1 MSLSA
6 PDDDPP
12 IFFYT
17 TRTFDFGQ
25 QIRITQSA
33 DGFLG
38 SGIGGSERVEDP
50 FWSGTGRVGEGVREV
65 PGVDSAGTG
74 SLKRPVPDEDNFVC
88 TRLVLSSQ
96 LSIASH
102 GLQLTNGTNGDANGT
117 LPDAPMEGQTF
128 LAWDSGQSNLISAT
142 TALIQGIDQ
151 PNVKYIVFHEGTY
164 GLISYHQGS
173 GRAGRTGSPAS
184 VFVVFNGAVQYV
196 RPGRPGQAAD
206 YQVRLL
212 LKLKHFYFIY

>member
-128 LAWDSGQSNLISAT
+128 LAPSHLIFSSVQMSCRINRLVQMT
-142 TALIQGIDQ
+142 FRMQ
-151 PNVKYIVFHEGTY
+151 PLRSLARTIRSTC
-164 GLISYHQGS
+164 ISLLVENFPAC
-173 GRAGRTGSPAS
+173 RAQLCCSMT
-184 VFVVFNGAVQYV
+184 
-196 RPGRPGQAAD
+196 
-206 YQVRLL
+206 LL
-212 LKLKHFYFIY
+212 LGNRSHSWIQIVPQWCPL